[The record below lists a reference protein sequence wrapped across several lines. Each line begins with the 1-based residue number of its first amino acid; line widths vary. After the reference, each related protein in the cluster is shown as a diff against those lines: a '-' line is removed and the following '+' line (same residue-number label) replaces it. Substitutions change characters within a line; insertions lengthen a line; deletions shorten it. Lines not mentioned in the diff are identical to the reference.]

1 MQFGETLAGTRTPPY
16 TVAPLPPFRAP
27 VSLLDEPKIQGIGD
41 EGYPPQA
48 VPEEKACLQE
58 EASEEVTF
66 EEEAGSQ
73 EEAGEEVAFEEEA
86 GSQEEAGEE
95 VASEEEAGS
104 QEETG
109 EEVASEEEAG
119 SQEEAGEEVA
129 SEEEAGSQEEPG
141 KEAASPKEAC
151 SEGEARPPKGTD
163 HKEAGCDEKA
173 SAPGIS
179 AWALGRGGSGQER
192 RERVRRIPVGAGAQ
206 PGATAPASLTSGQA
220 PSRSAACRSAA
231 NSASRGSARSPLG
244 RRRSYRYEGPAQPLV
259 SNSADAVAD
268 GRVSSAAQGA
278 QR

>member
-1 MQFGETLAGTRTPPY
+1 MRFGETLAGARTPPY
-16 TVAPLPPFRAP
+16 TVAPLPPVRAP
-27 VSLLDEPKIQGIGD
+27 VSLVDEPKIQGIGD

-58 EASEEVTF
+58 EASEEVT
-66 EEEAGSQ
+66 
-73 EEAGEEVAFEEEA
+73 FEEEA

-129 SEEEAGSQEEPG
+129 SEEEAGPEEEPG

-151 SEGEARPPKGTD
+151 SEGEACPPKGTD
-163 HKEAGCDEKA
+163 QKEARFDERV

-179 AWALGRGGSGQER
+179 AWALGRDGSGQER
-192 RERVRRIPVGAGAQ
+192 RERVR
-206 PGATAPASLTSGQA
+206 
-220 PSRSAACRSAA
+220 
-231 NSASRGSARSPLG
+231 
-244 RRRSYRYEGPAQPLV
+244 
-259 SNSADAVAD
+259 
-268 GRVSSAAQGA
+268 
-278 QR
+278 